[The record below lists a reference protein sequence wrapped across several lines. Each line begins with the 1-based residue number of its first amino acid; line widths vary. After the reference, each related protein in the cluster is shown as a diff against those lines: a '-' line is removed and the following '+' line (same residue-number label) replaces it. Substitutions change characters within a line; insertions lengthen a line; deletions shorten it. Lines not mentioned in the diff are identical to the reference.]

1 LSDSPGAV
9 LVAGCGRVGSRVAGL
24 LADGGRQVYA
34 LSRKPAVMPDNVRPL
49 IADLTDAASLSGL
62 LESAI
67 PVGVDLVVFTASPDR
82 GDEQAY
88 RAVYLDG
95 LATLLATPA
104 CSDLRRLVLA
114 SSTAVYAQDDG
125 GWVDEHDDTRPL
137 RFNGAVILEAE
148 QLARTRTRAEV
159 VVARLGGIYGPG
171 PGAFLRSVAAGELR
185 LPDRPAFTNRVQVGD
200 AARAL
205 VHLAGLAQPA
215 PVYNVVD
222 DTPATRH
229 EVAAWAAVE
238 LGHELDAAAVLSAVS
253 AGTGGKRCSNA
264 LLRASGFDFLY
275 PGYREGYVRRLAE
288 LAVGGKGNG
297 G

>member
-1 LSDSPGAV
+1 M
-9 LVAGCGRVGSRVAGL
+9 LVAGCGRVGSRVAGMM
-24 LADGGRQVYA
+24 AEGGRDVYG

-49 IADLTDAASLSGL
+49 AADLSDAASLSGL

-67 PVGVDLVVFTASPDR
+67 PGGVDLVVFTASPDR

-104 CSDLRRLVLA
+104 CADLRRLVLA

-125 GWVDEHDDTRPL
+125 GWVDEHGDTRPL
-137 RFNGAVILEAE
+137 RFNGAVMLEAE
-148 QLARTRTRAEV
+148 QLARARTRAEV

-185 LPDRPAFTNRVQVGD
+185 LPDRPAWTNRVQVDD

-205 VHLAGLAQPA
+205 LHLAELPQPA
-215 PVYNVVD
+215 ALYNVVD

-229 EVAAWAAVE
+229 EVAAWARGE
-238 LGHELDAAAVLSAVS
+238 LGLPDLRLEGPGGNSA
-253 AGTGGKRCSNA
+253 GKRCSNA
-264 LLRASGFDFLY
+264 LLRASGFSLLY
-275 PGYREGYVRRLAE
+275 PGYHEGYRGPLDE
-288 LAVGGKGNG
+288 LAAEKKGRVG
-297 G
+297 